1 MMRGAPQFSLK
12 YFLILGIISV
22 AEPPR
27 HVRSTNHLLSTCTLL
42 AKVGSIFDASQ
53 SFRIRSL
60 LGNGS

>member
-27 HVRSTNHLLSTCTLL
+27 HVRSTNHLLSTCTLP
-42 AKVGSIFDASQ
+42 AKVGSIFASQ

-60 LGNGS
+60 LGSGS